1 MESHG
6 NLPCLAQSEDS
17 RFVLL
22 HGAGGDAGDVF
33 RVQAEFG
40 KIPFRDEAQL
50 LRLDAAAAAHAE
62 DEGTAGDIKV
72 QHLFRKRV
80 FAIPEDGMAACDILR
95 VLEEGNL
102 PGGGEMAL
110 EDSTGSAEGYGA
122 SVEQGGV
129 EGADG
134 FRVEDACVLLSGG
147 FVKGGEAVDV
157 RGGADYGLSA
167 GDAGYAPGQPV
178 GASEMPGGKGNHMA
192 AAFRTGKHGG
202 VNALV
207 AQQWGG
213 FAEGDPRRADEDM
226 RVELRPVGG
235 EAAVEVL
242 GRYVHDAFRVGWAR
256 TVEHRGQAQP
266 GGDLPGSRQPLV
278 REGVQGAASV
288 EILRNQTVPVAMREV
303 GVVEPRGCAVGSQ
316 GPAHDDERLP
326 SEPGFLGLPGD
337 VAHRAAQDALIRP

>member
-1 MESHG
+1 
-6 NLPCLAQSEDS
+6 
-17 RFVLL
+17 
-22 HGAGGDAGDVF
+22 
-33 RVQAEFG
+33 
-40 KIPFRDEAQL
+40 
-50 LRLDAAAAAHAE
+50 
-62 DEGTAGDIKV
+62 
-72 QHLFRKRV
+72 
-80 FAIPEDGMAACDILR
+80 MAACDILR

-242 GRYVHDAFRVGWAR
+242 GRYVHDAFRVG
-256 TVEHRGQAQP
+256 
-266 GGDLPGSRQPLV
+266 
-278 REGVQGAASV
+278 
-288 EILRNQTVPVAMREV
+288 
-303 GVVEPRGCAVGSQ
+303 
-316 GPAHDDERLP
+316 
-326 SEPGFLGLPGD
+326 
-337 VAHRAAQDALIRP
+337 